1 MKTPVVLCLCIGIPL
16 FACPLADEPIM
27 DLLPDPEQELLC
39 MAHVLYMRN
48 PAEVDLV
55 CNAMF
60 GVGYVEWM
68 QKIIYYF
75 YGLYEV
81 NWDGQDEN
89 DARDFNV
96 NDGLFIDCD
105 DISGWVGGPPGR

>member
-27 DLLPDPEQELLC
+27 DLLPD
-39 MAHVLYMRN
+39 VLYMRN

-89 DARDFNV
+89 DAMDFNV